1 MALGNRESAIY
12 LSIRNGKV
20 FRYSKTQEEGTI
32 AIKNKEGVERFY
44 FVYDYVD
51 GIVTSIK
58 TKKETFAGQEKT
70 FLVVTLT
77 DEGENFNIEIDMK
90 SNYFQSF
97 ANAVINGDVNKPYK
111 LIPTMKEVDGKKNTG
126 MIIMQDGNAIKWKYT
141 KENPGEMPD
150 IVVTKNKKGEVV
162 DVDRDDRNNFLL
174 SELDT
179 WLSGAITGKS
189 SLPATA
195 SLIDESELEVD
206 DLPF

>member
-1 MALGNRESAIY
+1 MGLGNRESATY

-20 FRYSKTQEEGTI
+20 FRYSKTQQEGTI

-58 TKKETFAGQEKT
+58 TKKDTFAGQEKT

-77 DEGENFNIEIDMK
+77 DEGENFSIEIDMQ

-97 ANAVINGDVNKPYK
+97 ANAAINGDVNKPFK

-141 KENPGEMPD
+141 KETPGEMPD
-150 IVVTKNKKGEVV
+150 IVVTRNKKGEVV

-174 SELDT
+174 AELDE
-179 WLSGAITGKS
+179 WLSTAVTGKS
-189 SLPATA
+189 TLPVTTLL
-195 SLIDESELEVD
+195 SNESELEVD

>member
-1 MALGNRESAIY
+1 MGLGNRESATY

-20 FRYSKTQEEGTI
+20 FRYSKTQQEGTI

-58 TKKETFAGQEKT
+58 TKKDTFAGQEKT

-77 DEGENFNIEIDMK
+77 DEVENFNIEIDMQ

-97 ANAVINGDVNKPYK
+97 ANAAINGDVNKPFK

-141 KENPGEMPD
+141 KETPGEMPD
-150 IVVTKNKKGEVV
+150 IVVTRNKKGEVV

-174 SELDT
+174 SELDK
-179 WLSGAITGKS
+179 WLSTAVTGKS
-189 SLPATA
+189 TLPATA
-195 SLIDESELEVD
+195 SLIDESELNVD